1 MVQIVDATHIRLIV
15 PTAHNS
21 ISFNGT
27 NLSGN
32 SIDGNPGFTPNQAVT
47 YTAPTT
53 GLSFSSG
60 QIGIETSGGV
70 AVFNSMNQVQYSG
83 GNNIY
88 LPNYGYSIGEEV
100 TFESTGNVTGL
111 SSGTDYYVIPID
123 ANDFELAANY
133 CDTGIEVA
141 ACAEFNG
148 PMGTFSGWHPVK
160 VVGLSPNYSQS
171 GEQVVN
177 TFYVTGQAP
186 IGGLT
191 NGGVYYVVGLTGS
204 SFEVALTPNGSPIG
218 LNGSNSHN
226 AQSLFQAYYAG
237 LSSVG
242 SGTGELVEDISASS
256 GTQSFTGVPGIPVAG
271 VSTGDGVSTA
281 TASGSGGGFVNVG
294 TSDTTADD
302 TTTIGIDVGN
312 GATITAGGMCR
323 SSPTPS
329 PASTPTP
336 ATAETASWPST
347 GPRPTLR
354 PPVTPRSPWK
364 RTPRSRRPAMCSSP
378 PTTR

>member
-1 MVQIVDATHIRLIV
+1 
-15 PTAHNS
+15 
-21 ISFNGT
+21 
-27 NLSGN
+27 
-32 SIDGNPGFTPNQAVT
+32 
-47 YTAPTT
+47 
-53 GLSFSSG
+53 
-60 QIGIETSGGV
+60 V

-88 LPNYGYSIGEEV
+88 LPNYGYATGEEV

-111 SSGTDYYVIPID
+111 SSGTDYYVIDID

-148 PMGTFSGWHPVK
+148 PMGSFSGWHPVK

-204 SFEVALTPNGSPIG
+204 SFEVALTPNGAAIS
-218 LNGSNSHN
+218 LNGSNSDN
-226 AQSLFQAYYAG
+226 AESLFQAYYAG
-237 LSSVG
+237 LYSVG

-256 GTQSFTGVPGIPVAG
+256 GSQSFTGVPGIPVAG
-271 VSTGDGVSTA
+271 VSTGDGER
-281 TASGSGGGFVNVG
+281 G
-294 TSDTTADD
+294 
-302 TTTIGIDVGN
+302 DVGHH
-312 GATITAGGMCR
+312 GRRHHHHRYRRRQRGHHHRRRRCLDLHR
-323 SSPTPS
+323 LH
-329 PASTPTP
+329 
-336 ATAETASWPST
+336 
-347 GPRPTLR
+347 RQRLR
-354 PPVTPRSPWK
+354 Q
-364 RTPRSRRPAMCSSP
+364 RRQQ
-378 PTTR
+378 RGRVRGRQRGHGQRLGHR